1 MTGFEPATSWS
12 QTTRST
18 KLSYTPHFLMNIT
31 HRDFSHAESW
41 RSDRSTKLSY
51 TPDFMMNIMR
61 RHFSHAE
68 TWPKRSV
75 AARFLRD
82 AYHDM
87 PLYACENCLSQM
99 TFFSRSITLKK

>member
-1 MTGFEPATSWS
+1 MPNLGAATCRRGD
-12 QTTRST
+12 RST

-31 HRDFSHAESW
+31 HRD
-41 RSDRSTKLSY
+41 
-51 TPDFMMNIMR
+51 
-61 RHFSHAE
+61 FSHAE

-87 PLYACENCLSQM
+87 PLCACKNCLSQM
-99 TFFSRSITLKK
+99 TFS